1 MNFLNICLFI
11 KLESLLSNLLFQLN
25 ARINLPPAMQQRST
39 HYHDTN
45 EAGPST
51 SNNTITYFE
60 SGCKWAIY
68 PILSGYFVN
77 FITSQFM
84 SKSQC
89 FSCLFFFQKKHTNR
103 FEFFSFQ
110 KSRCFFLEK
119 TQHWWKYIQK
129 HHFHYS
135 SFGVNFLTI
144 GIMVAKNSYFL

>member
-89 FSCLFFFQKKHTNR
+89 FSCLFFFKKNIQIVLNFFLSKNRVVFSQKKLNTGGNIFR
-103 FEFFSFQ
+103 NIISIT
-110 KSRCFFLEK
+110 LPL
-119 TQHWWKYIQK
+119 
-129 HHFHYS
+129 
-135 SFGVNFLTI
+135 V
-144 GIMVAKNSYFL
+144 